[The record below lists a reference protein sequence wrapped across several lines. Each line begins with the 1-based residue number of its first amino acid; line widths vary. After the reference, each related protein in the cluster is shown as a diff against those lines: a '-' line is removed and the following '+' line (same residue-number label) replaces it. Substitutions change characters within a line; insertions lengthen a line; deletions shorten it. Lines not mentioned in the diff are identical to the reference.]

1 MLGTNGVMALL
12 PGIEKKEQALTITTT
27 PIYLESLKESTTL
40 LCKIIAPPAIQ
51 PVDKC
56 WPDVE
61 VTIVFRPRK

>member
-40 LCKIIAPPAIQ
+40 LCKIITAGHSAS
-51 PVDKC
+51 
-56 WPDVE
+56 
-61 VTIVFRPRK
+61 